1 MVPPPPTPDAAAE
14 RMPVDVGAASPL
26 PYPGP
31 GVAVRRVV
39 GLMSGT
45 SVDGIDAA
53 LLRIDGAGVRDLR
66 WSLEAF
72 ESVPYAPERRARI
85 LAALSSGTP
94 ETLTRL
100 HADLGEWFAEATLHL
115 LGSAGVEPGAVS
127 VVGSHGQTVWHR
139 PPVDGRRGATLQLG
153 DPATLAA
160 RTGIDVV
167 SDFRSADVAAGGQG
181 APLVPWPDRMLF
193 SVPEHG
199 RVVLNVGGM
208 ANLTWLPPRG
218 GEGRVVAFDT
228 GPGNVLID
236 HAAALASGGTA
247 TFDDRGRGAA
257 AGRVHPEVLDDLL
270 RDPFFDRPPPR
281 STGREHFGPERVE
294 RLAERLGLGADD
306 GSGWNDLLATLTEF
320 TAVSIA
326 DAVARWLPGD
336 VGDVLVAG
344 GGAHNPVLVAR
355 LTAALAERGV
365 GAPVRTGSDALGL
378 DPDAREA
385 AAFALLAWA
394 HLERLPA
401 NLPEAT
407 GARGP
412 RVLGSFTPAPVDGD
426 AP

>member
-1 MVPPPPTPDAAAE
+1 M
-14 RMPVDVGAASPL
+14 
-26 PYPGP
+26 
-31 GVAVRRVV
+31 RRVV

-53 LLRIDGAGVRDLR
+53 LLRIDGGGADHLEWR
-66 WSLEAF
+66 LEAF
-72 ESVPYAPERRARI
+72 ASVPWAAERRARI
-85 LAALSSGTP
+85 LSALSSGTP

-115 LGSAGVEPGAVS
+115 LRSAGVEPDQVAA
-127 VVGSHGQTVWHR
+127 VGSHGQTVWHQ

-153 DPATLAA
+153 DPATIAA

-167 SDFRSADVAAGGQG
+167 SDFRSADVAAGGEG

-193 SVPEHG
+193 SAGHG
-199 RVVLNVGGM
+199 RVVLNIGGM
-208 ANLTWLPPRG
+208 ANLTWLPARG
-218 GEGRVVAFDT
+218 STERVVAFDT

-236 HAAALASGGTA
+236 GAAGLASGGRD

-257 AGRVHPEVLDDLL
+257 AGRVRTDLL
-270 RDPFFDRPPPR
+270 DELLGDPFFDRPPPR
-281 STGREHFGPERVE
+281 STGREHFGPAMVE
-294 RLAERLGLGADD
+294 ALAARLELVAGEGA
-306 GSGWNDLLATLTEF
+306 GWNDLLATLTEF
-320 TAVSIA
+320 TAVSVA
-326 DAVARWLPGD
+326 DAIARWVPGE
-336 VGDVLVAG
+336 VGEVLVAG
-344 GGAHNPVLVAR
+344 GGAHNAVLVAR

-365 GAPVRTGSDALGL
+365 EAPVRTGSEALGL

-412 RVLGSFTPAPVDGD
+412 RVLGSFTPAPAGRGD
-426 AP
+426 R